1 MKFTPEEKTQFVA
14 RYHNGESI
22 GHICKETGVARS
34 TLYHWVKMYLPVV
47 SNAERSYTLKD
58 LQTLT
63 KKTEK
68 LEKIVQILK
77 SVPCTVS
84 SPLKEKLNALE
95 LLQNAFD
102 VCTLCEALEVSRGTF
117 YNYILRN
124 KRSDAWFEK
133 CREEYKQLIQQV
145 YDENNQIFGGAK
157 IRAILCG
164 QGHLTSTKYVIE
176 LMRELGLYSISPTAK
191 KEYLKTNQ
199 PQKKNILQQEFKTDY
214 PNQIWVSDITCFKL
228 NTKYFYTCIILD
240 LFSRM
245 IVAYRISKKN
255 STQLVSATF
264 RQAYDVRSPKDGLIF
279 HSDRGVQYASYSFR
293 RLLSEHGFIQS
304 FSASGKPHDNAVA
317 EAFFASMKSE
327 ELYRQRYSSEKAFRS
342 GVDEYISFYNK
353 RKPHFSLNYK
363 SPEQFEAVAAK

>member
-58 LQTLT
+58 FQTLT

-95 LLQNAFD
+95 LWQNAFD
-102 VCTLCEALEVSRGTF
+102 VCTLCEALEVSHGTF

-133 CREEYKQLIQQV
+133 RREEYKQLIQQA
-145 YDENNQIFGGAK
+145 YDENNQIFDATK
-157 IRAILCG
+157 ISAILCG
-164 QGHLTSTKYVIE
+164 QGHLTSTKYVTE
-176 LMRELGLYSISPTAK
+176 LMRELGLHSISPTAK
-191 KEYLKTNQ
+191 KKYLKTNH
-199 PQKKNILQQEFKTDY
+199 PRRKIFCNRNLKLII
-214 PNQIWVSDITCFKL
+214 QIKYGSAISLAL
-228 NTKYFYTCIILD
+228 NLIP
-240 LFSRM
+240 S
-245 IVAYRISKKN
+245 ISIP
-255 STQLVSATF
+255 V
-264 RQAYDVRSPKDGLIF
+264 
-279 HSDRGVQYASYSFR
+279 
-293 RLLSEHGFIQS
+293 
-304 FSASGKPHDNAVA
+304 
-317 EAFFASMKSE
+317 
-327 ELYRQRYSSEKAFRS
+327 
-342 GVDEYISFYNK
+342 
-353 RKPHFSLNYK
+353 
-363 SPEQFEAVAAK
+363 